1 MEVEDLK
8 FDTIASISTPLGEGG
23 IGVIRISG
31 NESFKIA
38 EKLFRNKRGVPFKIG
53 ELPSYSARYGYIF
66 DPLSNE
72 NIDETIMLLMRA
84 PHTYTREDIV
94 EFQCHGGMFILN
106 RTLELVLKMGARPA
120 DPGEFTKRAFL
131 NGRIDLTQAEAVLSI
146 VQATSERAREV
157 SFSQLS
163 GGLSKKLKEIE
174 DQILESVSWVDAI
187 ISFPDEDITPFDYK
201 ELLIM
206 IDNAIKSA
214 EKLIGSYDRGKI
226 LTQGVKTVI
235 VGRPNV
241 GKSSLLNTL
250 LEEERAIV
258 TPIAGTTRDSLR
270 ESVTIG
276 GVLFHLIDTAG
287 ITNTENFLDKMGVE
301 RSMHEVSDAEL
312 ILFVIDNSSLLTE
325 EDFSI
330 LKIIK
335 DKNFILVLN
344 KIDLPKKLGNS
355 DIEEF
360 LQYKDIPI
368 IPISASEKR
377 GIEDLEKV
385 MQHKILKE
393 DEYGTRQEVY
403 LTQIR
408 HKRYL
413 EKALTSLNTAKQQLI
428 KSTPV
433 DIVGLDLEEALRALY
448 VITGK
453 EYVESVLETIFSN
466 FCVGK

>member
-1 MEVEDLK
+1 MISQQ
-8 FDTIASISTPLGEGG
+8 TIAAISTPPGRGG
-23 IGVIRISG
+23 ISIIRISG
-31 NESFKIA
+31 TKAFNIAKKIFICGKDFD
-38 EKLFRNKRGVPFKIG
+38 EIKTHSVTYGKI
-53 ELPSYSARYGYIF
+53 
-66 DPLSNE
+66 
-72 NIDETIMLLMRA
+72 IDQQKNVVDQVILLKMKS
-84 PHTYTREDIV
+84 PKTYTKEDVI
-94 EFQCHGGMFILN
+94 EIQCHGGSEVTKKILN
-106 RTLELVLKMGARPA
+106 IVFNEGAAPA
-120 DPGEFTKRAFL
+120 QAGQFTKRAFL

-174 DQILESVSWVDAI
+174 DKILESVSWVDAI

-206 IDNAIKSA
+206 IEDAIKFA
-214 EKLIGSYDRGKI
+214 EKLIGSYARGKI

-258 TPIAGTTRDSLR
+258 TPIAGRTRDSLR

-276 GVLFHLIDTAG
+276 GVVFHLIDTAG
-287 ITNTENFLDKMGVE
+287 ITDTEDFLDKMGVE
-301 RSMHEVSDAEL
+301 RSIHEVSDAEL
-312 ILFVIDNSSLLTE
+312 ILFVIDSSSLLTE

-344 KIDLPKKLGNS
+344 KIDLAKKIGNS
-355 DIEEF
+355 DIKEF

-368 IPISASEKR
+368 IPISAYKKE
-377 GIEDLEKV
+377 GIGELEKI

-408 HKRYL
+408 HKKYL
-413 EKALTSLNTAKQQLI
+413 EKAVLLLEVVNYETALKVVAAI
-428 KSTPV
+428 N
-433 DIVGLDLEEALRALY
+433 
-448 VITGK
+448 
-453 EYVESVLETIFSN
+453 SVSKN
-466 FCVGK
+466 DN